1 MNNSFFKSIILVT
14 SIFSVATLLA
24 GCTHSHANTD
34 THQATDEALT
44 ISVLYRDRSMLRPGS
59 ELRVTLEDVSKM
71 DVAAEVLSTTVM
83 SIDSA
88 PPYIVSLP
96 YQKNKIKSNMRYNVR
111 AQISNQGQLIY
122 TSTQHYDP
130 FNQVVS
136 GPYSI
141 QVERVHNRTP
151 DVALTNTYWKAMTLG
166 QQAVINQENIK
177 ELFLQLRE
185 GNNIRGFAG
194 CNNFQGSF
202 EQHDFALTFK
212 QIASTMKMCA
222 DSTEQEQKMFHSLN
236 ETASYSIKGEHLTLL
251 DKDQTVLATFQA
263 MYF

>member
-1 MNNSFFKSIILVT
+1 MNHSFFKSIIFTTGLL
-14 SIFSVATLLA
+14 SILTILT
-24 GCTHSHANTD
+24 GCKLSHANTD
-34 THQATDEALT
+34 THQATDETLT
-44 ISVLYRDRSMLRPGS
+44 ISVSYRDRSMLRPGS

-83 SIDSA
+83 PIDSA
-88 PPYIVSLP
+88 PPYVVSLP
-96 YQKNKIKSNMRYNVR
+96 YQKNKIMSNMRYNVR
-111 AQISNQGQLIY
+111 AQISYQGQLLY

-141 QVERVHNRTP
+141 QVERVNSRTP
-151 DVALTNTYWKAMTLG
+151 DVALTNTYWKAITLG
-166 QQAVINQENIK
+166 QHAVINQENVK

-185 GNNIRGFAG
+185 GNNVRGFAG

-202 EQHDFALTFK
+202 ELNDSVLTFK

-222 DSTEQEQKMFHSLN
+222 DSMEQEQKVFQSLN
-236 ETASYSIKGEHLTLL
+236 ETARYSINGEQLTLL
-251 DKDQTVLATFQA
+251 DKHQQILATFQA